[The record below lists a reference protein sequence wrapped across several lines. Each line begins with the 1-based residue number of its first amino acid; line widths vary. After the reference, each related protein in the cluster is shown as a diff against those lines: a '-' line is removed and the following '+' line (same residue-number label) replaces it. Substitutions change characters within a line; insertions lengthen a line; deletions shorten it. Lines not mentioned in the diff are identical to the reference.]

1 MIDFA
6 NLLID
11 DPQRGLFRV
20 NRLNMTSPEILE
32 LEKERIFDRS
42 WLYVGHETEI
52 PNPGDFRRRQVGDK
66 PVMFVRGSD
75 GQPKVFLN
83 TCPHRGSLVCRQD
96 EGSARVF
103 ECFYHGWTFNNDGE
117 LISVPEEEGYSEH
130 FDKRERSLAS
140 PPRVEGYKGFY
151 FLSYNPYAEDLL
163 TYLADARMFIDVVN
177 ARGEN
182 GVKVLRGSLKYTIR
196 ANWKLL
202 MENSLDGYHLPTT
215 HATFLNYVSSVGRP
229 MKYDVEM
236 TWGLDLGNGH
246 SAFGAVR
253 PQDQA
258 RYYQLPGVSKRL
270 DPKDEIIE
278 RARRRI
284 IKRYGEKWAVW
295 TPESLTNF
303 SIYPNLVCVNGET
316 WRTFWPLA
324 PDQVEV
330 TTWVVEPMDS
340 EEELARLINNYPI
353 FQGPG
358 GFATPDD
365 VEALESCQLGFKAE
379 AVQWSDISRGMHRVP
394 RWDDELQMR
403 SFWRQWYAHL
413 QGLLKAERT
422 DDWESYEQIPAA
434 SGGTR

>member
-1 MIDFA
+1 MV
-6 NLLID
+6 NLDELILD
-11 DPQRGLFRV
+11 DPQKGLFRV
-20 NRLNMTSPEILE
+20 NRLNMTSPEVLE

-52 PNPGDFRRRQVGDK
+52 PNPGDFRRRQVGGK

-96 EGSARVF
+96 EGSARAF

-151 FLSYNPYAEDLL
+151 FLSYNPYVEDLL
-163 TYLADARMFIDVVN
+163 TYLADARIFIDMIN

-202 MENSLDGYHLPTT
+202 MENSLDSYHLPTT
-215 HATFLNYVSSVGRP
+215 HATFINYVNSIGRP
-229 MKYDVEM
+229 FKVELPR

-246 SAFGAVR
+246 SAFGGTSAE
-253 PQDQA
+253 
-258 RYYQLPGVSKRL
+258 VSGGPWAHAIDRL
-270 DPKDEIIE
+270 DPDAKEMME
-278 RARRRI
+278 RLKARILR
-284 IKRYGEKWAVW
+284 RYGEQWEAWSPK
-295 TPESLTNF
+295 TLTNF
-303 SIYPNLVCVNGET
+303 SIYPNLVCVNAET
-316 WRTFWPLA
+316 WRTFWPVA
-324 PDQVEV
+324 PDHLEV
-330 TTWVVEPMDS
+330 NTWVIVPDEAD
-340 EEELARLINNYPI
+340 EESLARRINNYFI

-365 VEALESCQLGFKAE
+365 VEALESCQQGFKAGG
-379 AVQWSDISRGMHRVP
+379 VQWSDISRGIHRIP

-403 SFWRQWYAHL
+403 AFWRRWYADIR
-413 QGLLKAERT
+413 GLPRPERT
-422 DDWESYEQIPAA
+422 DDWDSLAQLEAA
-434 SGGTR
+434 RSSG